1 MIFKLTHAQ
10 FQTIKKCLSEYKSIP
25 LLHTSTLPLF
35 SAGKY
40 VCVCVSCDLVE
51 VKTLLASVVTPLP
64 ITLSSLTA
72 CVYVCVHTAPGGAMI
87 GADACSFTLGR

>member
-1 MIFKLTHAQ
+1 MPSFRPLKSVYQ
-10 FQTIKKCLSEYKSIP
+10 NIKASPAYTQALSLSF
-25 LLHTSTLPLF
+25 LLGS
-35 SAGKY
+35 KY
-40 VCVCVSCDLVE
+40 VCVSCDLVE

>member
-1 MIFKLTHAQ
+1 MPSFRPLKSVYEN
-10 FQTIKKCLSEYKSIP
+10 IKASPAYTQALSLSF
-25 LLHTSTLPLF
+25 LLGSM
-35 SAGKY
+35 
-40 VCVCVSCDLVE
+40 CVCVSCDLVE

>member
-1 MIFKLTHAQ
+1 MPSFRPLKSVYQ
-10 FQTIKKCLSEYKSIP
+10 NIKTSPSYTQALSLSF
-25 LLHTSTLPLF
+25 LLGSM
-35 SAGKY
+35 
-40 VCVCVSCDLVE
+40 CVCVSCDLVE

>member
-1 MIFKLTHAQ
+1 M
-10 FQTIKKCLSEYKSIP
+10 C
-25 LLHTSTLPLF
+25 
-35 SAGKY
+35 
-40 VCVCVSCDLVE
+40 VCVYVCVSCDLVE

>member
-1 MIFKLTHAQ
+1 MPSFRPLKSVYQ
-10 FQTIKKCLSEYKSIP
+10 NIKASPAYTQALSLSF
-25 LLHTSTLPLF
+25 LLGS
-35 SAGKY
+35 KY
-40 VCVCVSCDLVE
+40 VYVCVSCDLVE

-87 GADACSFTLGR
+87 GADTCSFTLGR

>member
-1 MIFKLTHAQ
+1 MPSFRPLKSVYQ
-10 FQTIKKCLSEYKSIP
+10 NIKASPAYTQALSLSF
-25 LLHTSTLPLF
+25 LLVS
-35 SAGKY
+35 KY
-40 VCVCVSCDLVE
+40 VCVYVCVSCDLVE